1 MSAYLYRPT
10 FAIFVRENQSGNK
23 FRKCRKN
30 IGASDQQIYRGANT
44 RERESTTKKQKRSE
58 TAESA
63 LLSIHKA
70 QRKQLVTVNNNIYN
84 NSVVDTGVGR

>member
-1 MSAYLYRPT
+1 MQKKY
-10 FAIFVRENQSGNK
+10 
-23 FRKCRKN
+23 
-30 IGASDQQIYRGANT
+30 IGESDQQICRGANT
-44 RERESTTKKQKRSE
+44 RESVLTKKQKRTE

-63 LLSIHKA
+63 LLYLHKA